1 MRNVEDPIIGMQ
13 FSNLSGNNVNGKT
26 VTSESL
32 LYVDIHKTRILELE
46 KQLSEKNAIID
57 ILSTMWV
64 ANSQY
69 ISKSNCSHNI
79 SKTNALTKIKIMTTY
94 MKKKALKI
102 YQAR

>member
-1 MRNVEDPIIGMQ
+1 MQ

-57 ILSTMWV
+57 VLSTM
-64 ANSQY
+64 
-69 ISKSNCSHNI
+69 
-79 SKTNALTKIKIMTTY
+79 
-94 MKKKALKI
+94 
-102 YQAR
+102 

>member
-13 FSNLSGNNVNGKT
+13 FSNLSGSNVTGKA
-26 VTSESL
+26 VTSASL
-32 LYVDIHKTRILELE
+32 LYVDIHKNRILELE
-46 KQLSEKNAIID
+46 KQLSEKNTIID
-57 ILSTMWV
+57 ILSTLWV

-79 SKTNALTKIKIMTTY
+79 TKTNALTKIKIMTTY